1 MNNFVNAQTKTD
13 DFLKELLLQQNDS
26 LLNEIIL
33 HSNKYRVQIIYTQI
47 NRDRNNSPHFKNFY
61 FHVDPSFYFN
71 PASTVKMPLAFL
83 ALEKLNKLSIESVDK
98 YTSMLTD
105 SNQVWESSAYKDTT
119 SKNGYPSIAQYIKK
133 AFLVSDNDA
142 YNRLYQFL
150 GQQTINRR
158 LHQMGYE
165 DARIIRQFLGLTEE
179 QNRYTNGIRFIDSLG
194 NVLYQQPPAYNSDQF
209 DFSHIIKLGKA
220 HWDKNDQLVSTP
232 MDFTKQNNISL
243 EDLQQILQSVLFPKS
258 VLKKQQ
264 FYLNQDD
271 YRFLYKYLSQ
281 YPSETN
287 YPKYDSSVFYDSY
300 VKFFFRGNVIPD
312 YLRIFNKV
320 GWSYGFLT
328 DVSYVVDFRHQIEY
342 MLSAVIYV
350 NSNEILNDGNY
361 DYEKMGYPFFRKL
374 GRVIYEYEKERT
386 RNFKPDLSRFKMEY
400 DVRKV
405 EDHRP
410 TVKKVAN

>member
-1 MNNFVNAQTKTD
+1 
-13 DFLKELLLQQNDS
+13 
-26 LLNEIIL
+26 
-33 HSNKYRVQIIYTQI
+33 
-47 NRDRNNSPHFKNFY
+47 
-61 FHVDPSFYFN
+61 
-71 PASTVKMPLAFL
+71 
-83 ALEKLNKLSIESVDK
+83 
-98 YTSMLTD
+98 
-105 SNQVWESSAYKDTT
+105 
-119 SKNGYPSIAQYIKK
+119 
-133 AFLVSDNDA
+133 
-142 YNRLYQFL
+142 
-150 GQQTINRR
+150 
-158 LHQMGYE
+158 
-165 DARIIRQFLGLTEE
+165 
-179 QNRYTNGIRFIDSLG
+179 
-194 NVLYQQPPAYNSDQF
+194 
-209 DFSHIIKLGKA
+209 
-220 HWDKNDQLVSTP
+220 

-361 DYEKMGYPFFRKL
+361 DYEKMGYPFFKKL